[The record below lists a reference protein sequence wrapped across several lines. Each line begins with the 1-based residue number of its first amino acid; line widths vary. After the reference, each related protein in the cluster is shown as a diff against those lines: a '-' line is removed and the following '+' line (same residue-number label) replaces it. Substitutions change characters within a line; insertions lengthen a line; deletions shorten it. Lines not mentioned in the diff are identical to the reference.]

1 MIYDSLIASAL
12 GGINLNNHSSSKPSD
27 EELKKAATE
36 FEAMFIYELLKEM
49 PMSGGLAGKGL
60 GSDVYESIFKLELSR
75 ELAKRG
81 TGIREMIIK
90 AIKQRYNNP
99 SGEL

>member
-1 MIYDSLIASAL
+1 MIYDSLLASAL
-12 GGINLNNHSSSKPSD
+12 GGINLSRQNSSGPSD
-27 EELKKAATE
+27 KELKKAATE

-49 PMSGGLAGKGL
+49 PMSMGLAGKGL
-60 GSDVYESIFKLELSR
+60 GSDFYESIFKLELSR

-81 TGIREMIIK
+81 TGIREMIIQ
-90 AIKQRYNNP
+90 AVKQRYNNP